1 MANTIDLRSESCVGK
16 KLEKFKLE
24 NPARALDGRKAMK
37 TNKRQKF
44 LTASA
49 ILAIAGLAATAVPAN
64 ASEPGVTAT
73 TIKLGITVP
82 MTGIA
87 SPGYNKIPGAMK
99 AYFDYVNANGGVN
112 GRRISLVIKDDQ
124 YIPRTAVARANEL
137 ILRDKVFALV
147 GTLGTAST
155 KAISAST
162 QLASRGIPSLFV
174 NTGFSGFADKKA
186 YPTTFSILPSYQ
198 MEAKIMA
205 KFIKETYAGK
215 KLALIYQDDDF
226 GRDAL
231 AGFKTAGLT
240 FDTMIPYASGSQA
253 LPATGAGWISR
264 LKAAGAEVTVM
275 FGVTSASTA
284 ALANAFAGGFKTQWV
299 LGSVGGDATTIAAT
313 NRAFV
318 PLLNGAK
325 GFSFAPA
332 PTDTNDEYIKL
343 FQGIYASALPSQT
356 FDNNVVAGM
365 SNAFLVVQALKAAG
379 PRLTR
384 AGLIKAI
391 ESKGSTFPSPFLTPL
406 GYSPT
411 SHIGATGYWGGTYG
425 PTGALTPDGGKY
437 TVYTTDSGN
446 GPVVVSSYKRP
457 AMPAKGLPN

>member
-1 MANTIDLRSESCVGK
+1 MVRMNRR
-16 KLEKFKLE
+16 KLSLTS
-24 NPARALDGRKAMK
+24 AVLAVAA
-37 TNKRQKF
+37 
-44 LTASA
+44 LTASTLPA
-49 ILAIAGLAATAVPAN
+49 QAASDPGL
-64 ASEPGVTAT
+64 TAT
-73 TIKLGITVP
+73 SIKLGITVP

-112 GRRISLVIKDDQ
+112 GRKISLVIKDDQ
-124 YIPRTAVARANEL
+124 YIPTTAVARANEL

-162 QLASRGIPSLFV
+162 QLSRRGIPSLFV

-198 MEAKIMA
+198 MEAKIMG
-205 KFIKETYAGK
+205 KYLKENYAGK

-231 AGFKTAGLT
+231 AGFKQAGVT
-240 FDTMIPYASGSQA
+240 FGTYIPYASGSQE
-253 LPATGAGWISR
+253 LPATGAGWISK
-264 LKAAGAEVTVM
+264 LKAAGAEVTVL

-284 ALANAFAGGFKTQWV
+284 ALANAYAAQFKTQWV

-313 NRAFV
+313 NKAYV
-318 PLLNGAK
+318 PLLYGAK

-332 PTDTNDEYIKL
+332 PTDSNDEYIKL
-343 FQGIYASALPSQT
+343 FQSIYAAAQPTQT

-365 SNAFLVVQALKAAG
+365 SNAFLAVQALAATG
-379 PRLTR
+379 NNLTR
-384 AGLIKAI
+384 ANLIKTI
-391 ESKGSTFPSPFLTPL
+391 EQKGATFASPFLTPL
-406 GYSPT
+406 GYSTT
-411 SHIGATGYWGGTYG
+411 SHVGATGYWIGTYD
-425 PTGALTPDGGKY
+425 PTGALKPDGGKY
-437 TVYTTDSGN
+437 TVYTTDSGS
-446 GPVVVSSYKRP
+446 GDVVVSTYKRP

>member
-1 MANTIDLRSESCVGK
+1 MVRMNRR
-16 KLEKFKLE
+16 KLSLTS
-24 NPARALDGRKAMK
+24 AVLAVAA
-37 TNKRQKF
+37 
-44 LTASA
+44 LTASTLPA
-49 ILAIAGLAATAVPAN
+49 QAASDPGL
-64 ASEPGVTAT
+64 TAT
-73 TIKLGITVP
+73 SIKLGITVP

-112 GRRISLVIKDDQ
+112 GRKISLVIKDDQ
-124 YIPRTAVARANEL
+124 YIPTTAVARANEL

-162 QLASRGIPSLFV
+162 QLSRRGIPSLFV

-198 MEAKIMA
+198 MEAKIMG
-205 KFIKETYAGK
+205 KFIKENYAGK

-231 AGFKTAGLT
+231 AGFKQAGVT
-240 FDTMIPYASGSQA
+240 FGTYIPYASGSQA
-253 LPATGAGWISR
+253 LPATGAGWISK
-264 LKAAGAEVTVM
+264 LKAAGAEVTVL

-284 ALANAFAGGFKTQWV
+284 ALANAYAAQFKTQWI

-313 NRAFV
+313 NKAYV
-318 PLLNGAK
+318 PLLYGAK

-332 PTDTNDEYIKL
+332 PTDSNDEYIKL
-343 FQGIYASALPSQT
+343 FQSIYAAAQPTQT

-365 SNAFLVVQALKAAG
+365 SNAFLAVQALAATG
-379 PRLTR
+379 NNLTR
-384 AGLIKAI
+384 ANLIKTI
-391 ESKGSTFPSPFLTPL
+391 EQKGASFASPFLTPL
-406 GYSPT
+406 GYST
-411 SHIGATGYWGGTYG
+411 SSHVGATGYWIGTYD
-425 PTGALTPDGGKY
+425 PTGALKPDGGKY
-437 TVYTTDSGN
+437 TVYTTDSGS
-446 GPVVVSSYKRP
+446 GDVVVSTYKRP

>member
-1 MANTIDLRSESCVGK
+1 VLAV
-16 KLEKFKLE
+16 
-24 NPARALDGRKAMK
+24 AA
-37 TNKRQKF
+37 
-44 LTASA
+44 LTASTLPA
-49 ILAIAGLAATAVPAN
+49 QAASDPGL
-64 ASEPGVTAT
+64 TAT
-73 TIKLGITVP
+73 SIKLGITVP

-112 GRRISLVIKDDQ
+112 GRKISLVIKDDQ
-124 YIPRTAVARANEL
+124 YIPTTAVARANEL

-162 QLASRGIPSLFV
+162 QLSRRGIPSLFV

-198 MEAKIMA
+198 MEAKIMG
-205 KFIKETYAGK
+205 KFIKENYAGK

-231 AGFKTAGLT
+231 AGFKQAGVT
-240 FDTMIPYASGSQA
+240 FGTYIPYASGSQA
-253 LPATGAGWISR
+253 LPATGAGWISK
-264 LKAAGAEVTVM
+264 LKAAGAEVTVL

-284 ALANAFAGGFKTQWV
+284 ALANAYAAQFKTQWV

-313 NRAFV
+313 NKAYV
-318 PLLNGAK
+318 PLLYGAK

-332 PTDTNDEYIKL
+332 PTDSTDEYIKL
-343 FQGIYASALPSQT
+343 FQSIYAAAQPTQT

-365 SNAFLVVQALKAAG
+365 SNAFLAVQALAATG
-379 PRLTR
+379 NNLTR
-384 AGLIKAI
+384 ANLIKTI
-391 ESKGSTFPSPFLTPL
+391 EQKGASFASPFLTPL
-406 GYSPT
+406 GYSTT
-411 SHIGATGYWGGTYG
+411 SHVGATGYWIGTYD
-425 PTGALTPDGGKY
+425 PTGALKPDGGKY
-437 TVYTTDSGN
+437 TVYTTDSGS
-446 GPVVVSSYKRP
+446 GDVVVSTYKRP

>member
-1 MANTIDLRSESCVGK
+1 MVRMNRR
-16 KLEKFKLE
+16 KLSLTS
-24 NPARALDGRKAMK
+24 AVLAVAA
-37 TNKRQKF
+37 
-44 LTASA
+44 LTASTLPA
-49 ILAIAGLAATAVPAN
+49 QAASDPGL
-64 ASEPGVTAT
+64 TAT
-73 TIKLGITVP
+73 SIKLGITVP

-112 GRRISLVIKDDQ
+112 GRKISLVIKDDQ
-124 YIPRTAVARANEL
+124 YIPTTAVARANEL

-162 QLASRGIPSLFV
+162 QLSRRGIPSLFV

-198 MEAKIMA
+198 MEAKIMG
-205 KFIKETYAGK
+205 KYIKENYAGK

-231 AGFKTAGLT
+231 AGFKQAGVT
-240 FDTMIPYASGSQA
+240 FGTYIPYASGSQA
-253 LPATGAGWISR
+253 LPATGAGWISK
-264 LKAAGAEVTVM
+264 LKAAGAEVTVL

-284 ALANAFAGGFKTQWV
+284 ALANAYAAQFKTQWV

-313 NRAFV
+313 NKAYV
-318 PLLNGAK
+318 PLLYGAK

-332 PTDTNDEYIKL
+332 PTDSNDEYIKL
-343 FQGIYASALPSQT
+343 FQSIYAASQPTQT

-365 SNAFLVVQALKAAG
+365 SNAFLAVQALAATG
-379 PRLTR
+379 NNLTR
-384 AGLIKAI
+384 ANLIKTI
-391 ESKGSTFPSPFLTPL
+391 EQKGASFPSPFLTPL
-406 GYSPT
+406 GYSTT
-411 SHIGATGYWGGTYG
+411 SHVGATGYWIGTYD
-425 PTGALTPDGGKY
+425 PTGALKPDGGKY
-437 TVYTTDSGN
+437 TVYTTDSGS
-446 GPVVVSSYKRP
+446 GDVVVSTYKRP

>member
-1 MANTIDLRSESCVGK
+1 MVRMNRR
-16 KLEKFKLE
+16 KLSLTS
-24 NPARALDGRKAMK
+24 AVLAVAA
-37 TNKRQKF
+37 
-44 LTASA
+44 LTASTLPA
-49 ILAIAGLAATAVPAN
+49 QAASDPGL
-64 ASEPGVTAT
+64 TAT
-73 TIKLGITVP
+73 SIKLGITVP

-112 GRRISLVIKDDQ
+112 GRKISLVIKDDQ
-124 YIPRTAVARANEL
+124 YIPTTAVARANEL

-162 QLASRGIPSLFV
+162 QLSRRGIPSLFV

-198 MEAKIMA
+198 MEAKIMG
-205 KFIKETYAGK
+205 KFIKENYAGK

-231 AGFKTAGLT
+231 AGFKQAGVT
-240 FDTMIPYASGSQA
+240 FGTYIPYASGSQA
-253 LPATGAGWISR
+253 LPATGAGWISK
-264 LKAAGAEVTVM
+264 LKAAGAEVTVL

-284 ALANAFAGGFKTQWV
+284 ALANAYAAQFKTQWI

-313 NRAFV
+313 NKAYV
-318 PLLNGAK
+318 PLLYGAK

-332 PTDTNDEYIKL
+332 PTDSTDEYIKL
-343 FQGIYASALPSQT
+343 FQSIYAAAQPTQT

-365 SNAFLVVQALKAAG
+365 SNAFLAVQALAATG
-379 PRLTR
+379 NNLTR
-384 AGLIKAI
+384 ANLIKTI
-391 ESKGSTFPSPFLTPL
+391 EQKGASFASPFLTPL
-406 GYSPT
+406 GYSTT
-411 SHIGATGYWGGTYG
+411 SHVGATGYWIGTYD
-425 PTGALTPDGGKY
+425 PTGALKPDGGKY
-437 TVYTTDSGN
+437 TVYTTDSGS
-446 GPVVVSSYKRP
+446 GDVVVSTYKRP

>member
-1 MANTIDLRSESCVGK
+1 MIRINRR
-16 KLEKFKLE
+16 KLI
-24 NPARALDGRKAMK
+24 
-37 TNKRQKF
+37 
-44 LTASA
+44 TASA
-49 ILAIAGLAATAVPAN
+49 VLAVAALTVTTVPAQAFN
-64 ASEPGVTAT
+64 PRSNEPGLTAT
-73 TIKLGITVP
+73 TIKLGITLP

-112 GRRISLVIKDDQ
+112 GRKISLVVKDDK
-124 YIPRTAVARANEL
+124 YIPATAVARANEL

-155 KAISAST
+155 KALTSST
-162 QLASRGIPSLFV
+162 QLSRRGIPSLFV
-174 NTGFSGFADKKA
+174 NTGWSGFADKKA

-205 KFIKETYAGK
+205 KFIKDKYDGK

-240 FDTMIPYASGSQA
+240 FDTLIPYASGSQA

-264 LKAAGAEVTVM
+264 LRTAAPDVTVM
-275 FGVTSASTA
+275 FGVSSATTA
-284 ALANAFAGGFKTQWV
+284 LLGNAFAAGWVGKTQFI

-313 NRAFV
+313 NRALV
-318 PLLNGAK
+318 GLLNGAK
-325 GFSFAPA
+325 GLSFAPA
-332 PTDTNDEYIKL
+332 PTDSSDEYIKL
-343 FQGIYASALPSQT
+343 FQTIYAAAQPTQT

-365 SNAFLVVQALKAAG
+365 SNAFLAVQAIKAAG

-384 AGLIKAI
+384 KGLINAI
-391 ESKGSTFPSPFLTPL
+391 ETKGSTFANPFLTPL
-406 GYSPT
+406 GYSTT
-411 SHIGATGYWGGTYG
+411 SHVGATGYWFGTYG
-425 PTGALTPDGGKY
+425 PTGALTADGGKY

-446 GPVVVSSYKRP
+446 GPVVESTYKRP